1 MTEDARQALARE
13 QRDKRARLGLVLIGL
28 GLLGIL
34 WGVFHILES
43 VPKPAKREFAY
54 RTTDHQA
61 RSAVHDSFAGGLVRA
76 LAGLGLALYGGHV
89 RRKALGEDARPS

>member
-1 MTEDARQALARE
+1 MNDPESGAQSAR
-13 QRDKRARLGLVLIGL
+13 RAQLGLVLIGL
-28 GLLGIL
+28 GLLAIL

-43 VPKPAKREFAY
+43 VPKPAKLEFAY

-76 LAGLGLALYGGHV
+76 LAGLGLAVYGGHV
-89 RRKALGEDARPS
+89 RRKALGQDVRPS

>member
-1 MTEDARQALARE
+1 MNDPEGNVQSAR
-13 QRDKRARLGLVLIGL
+13 RAQLGLVLIGL
-28 GLLGIL
+28 GILGIL

-43 VPKPAKREFAY
+43 VPKPARLEFAY

-76 LAGLGLALYGGHV
+76 LAGLGLAIYGGHV
-89 RRKALGEDARPS
+89 RRKALGQDARPS